1 MELEPGLRNSLTL
14 HLQVGVVQLK
24 CKPFSDGGS
33 RHCQFYSLFGSL
45 LTLCSIT
52 ARDKVPYYEYRLE
65 KLGPSQI

>member
-33 RHCQFYSLFGSL
+33 RHCQFYFPFWKLINSL
-45 LTLCSIT
+45 LYN
-52 ARDKVPYYEYRLE
+52 R
-65 KLGPSQI
+65 